1 MSPREGVAKPRS
13 RPSMAASTPSPEL
26 RSPFT
31 SSGLNTLLKDA
42 SGIRRMGEGAAETAE
57 KLGTLLMAKAAL
69 QAGEKARAARRTT
82 LFKED
87 VESGFNDVLKGVFAE
102 PPKPTPETMLAALE
116 AMSTE
121 EVTTFTRLLANW
133 VAASK
138 ASREAQA
145 RA

>member
-1 MSPREGVAKPRS
+1 
-13 RPSMAASTPSPEL
+13 MAASTPSPEL